1 MVGAERS
8 VGDGVVVDGGYQHIA
23 EAPAYNDPDG
33 ETVAVADNTETGEL
47 TAENVPDVS
56 PRTEVP
62 DVDGQSTWED
72 WGWSS

>member
-8 VGDGVVVDGGYQHIA
+8 VGDSIVVDGGYQHIA

-33 ETVAVADNTETGEL
+33 ETVGAVDDTETGEE
-47 TAENVPDVS
+47 TVENVPEVG

-62 DVDGQSTWED
+62 DVDGQSACED